1 MFRIYFPIQ
10 KVIMIDLQ
18 AVSIIGVQIGYNG
31 IGFLVNFEKM
41 ACMLQVWYC
50 HAIIAFFPEIL
61 L

>member
-31 IGFLVNFEKM
+31 IGFLVNFEKWLVCYRYGTAM
-41 ACMLQVWYC
+41 QL
-50 HAIIAFFPEIL
+50 
-61 L
+61 

>member
-1 MFRIYFPIQ
+1 MFRIYFPMQ

-18 AVSIIGVQIGYNG
+18 AVSIIGVQIGYNS

-41 ACMLQVWYC
+41 ACMLQVCYC